1 MDGWSSDEQDDVI
14 VSRRRMRTGKRR
26 TPVSRLRGPIIAIV
40 VLLVLAGAA
49 YGFLWLRKPK
59 GLAAL
64 PNPAIATPG
73 GFLAYIGSGNT
84 ITVGLQVRNVA
95 NVPVT
100 LAQARI
106 VPPSGLAKVIV
117 TQVPT
122 GEDNSGFA
130 LAGTLPASGPVRLGT
145 DVSDRSAIIL
155 ARFTVNCSQLPASG
169 VPGGEQ
175 IFVTVQVDQQQR
187 EEELTPP
194 AVGTVPWLTATAR
207 RLCTD
212 PLPATS
218 GQPQLPPL
226 PG

>member
-1 MDGWSSDEQDDVI
+1 
-14 VSRRRMRTGKRR
+14 
-26 TPVSRLRGPIIAIV
+26 
-40 VLLVLAGAA
+40 
-49 YGFLWLRKPK
+49 
-59 GLAAL
+59 
-64 PNPAIATPG
+64 
-73 GFLAYIGSGNT
+73 
-84 ITVGLQVRNVA
+84 VA

-100 LAQARI
+100 LTQARI

-130 LAGTLPASGPVRLGT
+130 LAGTLPASAPVRLGT
-145 DVSDRSAIIL
+145 NVSDRNAIIL

>member
-1 MDGWSSDEQDDVI
+1 VDGWSSDEQDDVI

-130 LAGTLPASGPVRLGT
+130 LAGTLPASAPVRLGT
-145 DVSDRSAIIL
+145 DVSDRNAIIL

-194 AVGTVPWLTATAR
+194 AVGTMPWLTATAR
-207 RLCTD
+207 RLCSD

>member
-1 MDGWSSDEQDDVI
+1 VDGWSSDEQDDVI

-130 LAGTLPASGPVRLGT
+130 LAGTLPASAPVRLGT
-145 DVSDRSAIIL
+145 GVSDRNAIIL

>member
-1 MDGWSSDEQDDVI
+1 M
-14 VSRRRMRTGKRR
+14 
-26 TPVSRLRGPIIAIV
+26 
-40 VLLVLAGAA
+40 LAGAV
-49 YGFLWLRKPK
+49 YGITVLRKPK

-64 PNPAIATPG
+64 PNPAIVTPG
-73 GFLAYIGSGNT
+73 GFLASIGSGNT

-100 LAQARI
+100 LTQARI
-106 VPPSGLAKVIV
+106 VAPSGLSKVII

-130 LAGTLPASGPVRLGT
+130 LAGTLPASAPVRLGT
-145 DVSDRSAIIL
+145 EVADRNAIIL
-155 ARFTVNCSQLPASG
+155 ARFSVNCAELPASG
-169 VPGGEQ
+169 APGGEQ
-175 IFVTVQVDQQQR
+175 IFVTVQVDQQER

>member
-1 MDGWSSDEQDDVI
+1 VDGWSSDEQDDVI

-130 LAGTLPASGPVRLGT
+130 LAGTLPASAPVRLGT
-145 DVSDRSAIIL
+145 DVSDRNAIIL
-155 ARFTVNCSQLPASG
+155 ARFTVNSSHLPASG